1 MLQDSGGTTR
11 ALVLGGGGA
20 AGTAWQL
27 GLLAGLVE
35 GGVEVAAADLVVG
48 TSAGSI
54 AGALLRTGTPVGA
67 AVQAALARTAGP
79 PAVPGAAPGA
89 PVAAVDGE
97 ALLIAARRAAA
108 PGGTPQQV
116 RARLGAWA
124 LTNSSAPAGQLR
136 TALSAHLA
144 STGWPRARLVV
155 TAVDAGDGEFLRLDA
170 AAGVPLLDAVAA
182 SCAVPGV
189 WPPVLL
195 GSRRAMDG
203 GTRSMTNA
211 DVAAGHHRVLVVVP
225 SPNAPQNPLGPS
237 LEQQVASIEEAGG
250 RALVLQ
256 ADARSVAARGRNSLD
271 PSTAPA
277 SAAAG
282 RAQAAVVA
290 AGVREFWG

>member
-1 MLQDSGGTTR
+1 M
-11 ALVLGGGGA
+11 LGGGGA

-35 GGVEVAAADLVVG
+35 QGVDVAAADLVVG

-54 AGALLRTGTPVGA
+54 AGALLRSGTPAGA
-67 AVQAALARTAGP
+67 AVQAALARTA
-79 PAVPGAAPGA
+79 AVRGAAVDAA

-97 ALLIAARRAAA
+97 ALLIAARGAAA
-108 PGGTPQQV
+108 AGGTPQQV

-124 LTNSSAPAGQLR
+124 LANSSAPAGQLR
-136 TALSAHLA
+136 TALSAHLS
-144 STGWPRARLVV
+144 STAWPRARLVV
-155 TAVDAGDGEFLRLDA
+155 TAVDAVNGEFLRLDA

-211 DVAAGHHRVLVVVP
+211 DVAAGHDRVLVVVP

-282 RAQAAVVA
+282 RAQAAAVA